1 MQKLNLSPVASESDD
16 DDDNDDEDNYDDDE
30 DNYDDD
36 VSGHDDNV
44 SDHDYDARD
53 EDLLMGGNICN
64 KNADV
69 PSEDDKEFNNGH
81 HVKIIK
87 GSFIGLYATV
97 TGESYGD
104 EVEIQYFEPKFGKWI
119 LRDNDME
126 SREPNELLKVTA
138 KVDQRDR
145 YTFSG

>member
-1 MQKLNLSPVASESDD
+1 MQKLNLSPIASESDD

-64 KNADV
+64 KNTDV
-69 PSEDDKEFNNGH
+69 PSEDDKEFNNGGY
-81 HVKIIK
+81 VKIIK
-87 GSFIGLYATV
+87 GRFIGLYATV

-104 EVEIQYFEPKFGKWI
+104 EVEIQ
-119 LRDNDME
+119 
-126 SREPNELLKVTA
+126 
-138 KVDQRDR
+138 
-145 YTFSG
+145 